1 MTYRFTVHFLLGMED
16 GCVGPFAEGDRSSEA
31 LEYVE
36 SFLHIVVTSLGAQ
49 EAGVWFAAAG
59 RASARERRAHA
70 AHFGFAHYLSVELG
84 TVEETVSRVAAWQ
97 ALLAVRNMLDRTGAE
112 LEHVMDCAIRA
123 TKKIDCRKKPTNA
136 LTTLSSRQEPRRSE
150 SVLEP
155 A

>member
-136 LTTLSSRQEPRRSE
+136 LTTLSSRQECAPR
-150 SVLEP
+150 
-155 A
+155 